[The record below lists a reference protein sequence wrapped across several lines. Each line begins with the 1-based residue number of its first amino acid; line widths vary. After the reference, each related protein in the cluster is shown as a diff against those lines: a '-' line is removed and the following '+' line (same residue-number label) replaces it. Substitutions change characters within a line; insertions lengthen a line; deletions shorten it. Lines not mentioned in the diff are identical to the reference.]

1 VDLRPGEAAKM
12 PSSEGLAE
20 QLPAK
25 FPGFTISLDQEEDAP
40 DVALLRVTLAAPL
53 ADGGPGPETPALF
66 GARRVGSD
74 LFLCSTLP
82 GISYE
87 EVRLSAQACRE
98 IEVQA
103 APR

>member
-1 VDLRPGEAAKM
+1 M
-12 PSSEGLAE
+12 PTSE
-20 QLPAK
+20 QLADALPAR
-25 FPGFTISLDQEEDAP
+25 FPGYTISLDQEEDEP
-40 DVALLRVTLAAPL
+40 HVALLRVTLAALL

-66 GARRVGSD
+66 GARRVGTD

-82 GISYE
+82 GVSYDE
-87 EVRLSAQACRE
+87 LRLATEACRA